1 MGKDKVYMYVSYI
14 STYGLYVY
22 IVVGSAKMMYREMTS
37 PFLLGPYV
45 ILVAILMRESQGK
58 GKNHQQSM
66 NGKIIELSDD
76 IMSRLDNL

>member
-22 IVVGSAKMMYREMTS
+22 IVVGSAKMMYTEMTS

-45 ILVAILMRESQGK
+45 ILVAVLMRESGK
-58 GKNHQQSM
+58 GKKHQQSM
-66 NGKIIELSDD
+66 DGKIIELNED